1 MAKLWA
7 SFFPYIQPYVP
18 GCPEIVITAHLQ
30 ETAAKFLARSEIW
43 RFDIEQDFTSKATS
57 DYEID
62 VPALSVLE
70 NVLTL
75 YVDDCEIKAV
85 SDRYV
90 DRVSTATQSRPM
102 YYSIYQDTQIRF
114 FPTPDKKYTF
124 EGKGVLKTSLSA
136 TGVEDWIFETYGRCI
151 SYGAIALIAGIP
163 GKEWSN
169 PDLAV
174 YYQMKFD
181 KDADDAKSRDTR
193 RVNLRTAPVGFDRA
207 SGYRRSY

>member
-7 SFFPYIQPYVP
+7 SFFPYVQPYVP
-18 GCPEIVITAHLQ
+18 GCPEIVLTSHLQ
-30 ETAAKFLARSEIW
+30 EAAAKFLARSEVW
-43 RFDIEQDFTSKATS
+43 RFDIEPDFTSKNTS

-62 VPALSVLE
+62 VPRNTVLE
-70 NVLTL
+70 NILTL
-75 YVDDCEIKAV
+75 YVDDCEIRAV
-85 SDRYV
+85 SDRHV
-90 DRVSTATQSRPM
+90 DRTSKAARSRPL

-136 TGVEDWIFETYGRCI
+136 TGVEDWIYETFGRCI
-151 SYGAIALIAGIP
+151 SYGAIAMLTGIP

-169 PDLAV
+169 PELSL

-181 KDADDAKSRDTR
+181 KDADAAKSRDAR
-193 RVNLRTAPVGFDRA
+193 RVNLRIAPIGFDRA
-207 SGYRRSY
+207 TGYRRAY